1 MWSWWNSQETVSTL
15 SALARWGGAAFGIA
29 ILVLTHRLSTLQ
41 SASRKKEKQ
50 ATEQSIAAV
59 KAEAAEQISALKK
72 EQQRSFTREERS
84 RFIRACVGAN
94 GPLRVSWTHGSP
106 EAATFAAEV
115 RGLLEEAGFTATL
128 GRAEPLSPI
137 PVGIQLY
144 CKASSPPQY
153 LRTLL
158 SGLNELGLKVAVV
171 NVQQEPPDLLI
182 GLKP

>member
-1 MWSWWNSQETVSTL
+1 
-15 SALARWGGAAFGIA
+15 
-29 ILVLTHRLSTLQ
+29 
-41 SASRKKEKQ
+41 
-50 ATEQSIAAV
+50 
-59 KAEAAEQISALKK
+59 
-72 EQQRSFTREERS
+72 
-84 RFIRACVGAN
+84 
-94 GPLRVSWTHGSP
+94 VSWTHGSP

-158 SGLNELGLKVAVV
+158 TGLNELGLKVAVI
-171 NVQQEPPDLLI
+171 NIEQEPPDLLI